1 MWDGADRIIKS
12 IIERKPRKV
21 YCNKKRDGKCYS
33 ARTSAPKTLIGEKV
47 YMITETELTELKQYI
62 SAMST
67 LRQFFATILNSKKG
81 SKMFNIVGETWNP
94 ITGCLHYCKYC
105 WARQLALT
113 KLKNT
118 RRYRD
123 GFKPRLNE
131 EELRKS
137 FKGGVVFVSDMGD
150 IFSPG
155 VKDEW
160 IIRVIKHISKFPDT
174 YFLFLTKNPTRY
186 KDFIDIMPQNAIL
199 GATIE
204 TNRDDLYTE
213 HRISQAPL
221 PSIRYRAMKEIDW
234 SLKFVSI
241 EPILDFD
248 LEVFTKWIKDIGPFM
263 VYVGYDNYNWKLP
276 EPPLSKTEKLID
288 MLSDFTLVIRK
299 TIRPAWYEKQSIM
312 SYTKRGGPI
321 ICQ

>member
-1 MWDGADRIIKS
+1 MWDGVLEVLES
-12 IIERKPRKV
+12 ILRRGLRRVGCGGRRNGLCVRARVSVPKELLGQSV
-21 YCNKKRDGKCYS
+21 Y
-33 ARTSAPKTLIGEKV
+33 IV
-47 YMITETELTELKQYI
+47 TESEFMELRRYVA
-62 SAMST
+62 SMSV

-94 ITGCLHYCKYC
+94 ITGCMHFCRYC

-118 RRYRD
+118 KRYRD
-123 GFKPRLNE
+123 GFKPRFNE
-131 EELRKS
+131 EELKKS

-160 IIRVIKHISKFPDT
+160 VIRVINHIARFPDT
-174 YFLFLTKNPTRY
+174 YFLFLTKNPVRY
-186 KDFIDIMPQNAIL
+186 KDFLSIMPRNAIL

-204 TNRDDLYTE
+204 TNKDDLYTE
-213 HRISQAPL
+213 HKISQAPL
-221 PSIRYRAMKEIDW
+221 PSIRYRAMKELDW
-234 SLKFVSI
+234 PLKFVSI

-248 LEVFTKWIKDIGPFM
+248 LDVFVQWIKDIGPFM

-276 EPPLSKTEKLID
+276 EPPLKKTQELIKR
-288 MLSDFTLVIRK
+288 LSEFTLVVKK
-299 TIRPAWYEKQSIM
+299 TIRPAWYEGLGK
-312 SYTKRGGPI
+312 YAGGAEG
-321 ICQ
+321 

>member
-1 MWDGADRIIKS
+1 MWDGAYQVIEK
-12 IIERKPRKV
+12 IIERKTRKV
-21 YCNKKRDGKCYS
+21 YCNKKTNGKCYS
-33 ARTSAPKTLIGEKV
+33 ARVSAPKALIGEKV
-47 YMITETELTELKQYI
+47 YLITESELFELNQYLTT
-62 SAMST
+62 MSM
-67 LRQFFATILNSKKG
+67 LRQFFSTILNSKKG

-118 RRYRD
+118 QRYRD
-123 GFKPRLNE
+123 DFKPRLNE
-131 EELRKS
+131 QELRKS

-160 IIRVIKHISKFPDT
+160 VIRVIKHISKFPDT

-186 KDFIDIMPQNAIL
+186 KDFINIMPQNAIL
-199 GATIE
+199 GTTLE

-213 HRISQAPL
+213 HHISQAPL
-221 PSIRYRAMKEIDW
+221 PSIRYRAMKEIGW
-234 SLKFVSI
+234 PLKFVSI

-248 LEVFTKWIKDIGPFM
+248 LEVFTKWIKDISPFM

-276 EPPLSKTEKLID
+276 EPPLSKTEKLIN
-288 MLSDFTLVIRK
+288 MLSDFTLVIKK
-299 TIRPAWYEKQSIM
+299 TIRPAWYEKQSIV
-312 SYTKRGGPI
+312 SYTKSEGG
-321 ICQ
+321 